1 MTIMQGARMAAHEI
15 SASLRRYWPCQ
26 VQWDSLNSFASI
38 CKGVERKG
46 STPLLPRG
54 GLPSCPD
61 GPPAA
66 CHTPAPAKE
75 LREKA
80 PTPLLPRGGLP
91 SCPDGPLAACQAPAP
106 AKELREY
113 RYLREYPRNIIS
125 KMPLPDGSESGCK
138 YNQF

>member
-75 LREKA
+75 LRE
-80 PTPLLPRGGLP
+80 
-91 SCPDGPLAACQAPAP
+91 
-106 AKELREY
+106 Y
-113 RYLREYPRNIIS
+113 RYLREYPRNVIS

>member
-38 CKGVERKG
+38 CKGVERR
-46 STPLLPRG
+46 LQ
-54 GLPSCPD
+54 
-61 GPPAA
+61 PP
-66 CHTPAPAKE
+66 CSPE
-75 LREKA
+75 
-80 PTPLLPRGGLP
+80 GDC
-91 SCPDGPLAACQAPAP
+91 S
-106 AKELREY
+106 
-113 RYLREYPRNIIS
+113 RYLREYPRNVIS